1 MFCTVSF
8 RACMLVFLVTALPS
22 EAGESE
28 SPSSGINAC
37 SLLDAETIAKVVG
50 LPVEPG
56 IRTDAGIENS
66 GAYSSTC
73 LWVIR
78 FGGSEVQDPAAPL
91 GGRSFA
97 ILNVLTWKSG
107 SGLAGSFLDA
117 FNDAAKNG
125 WIPKVPQVR
134 AFGDRALWWGDGLAV
149 ASADVSFGLSVYAP
163 ALETAYSGEF
173 EESLAPEILRH
184 LAEPNK

>member
-1 MFCTVSF
+1 MFRTSPF
-8 RACMLVFLVTALPS
+8 YACMLAPLMVALPS
-22 EAGESE
+22 VAAEHDPLIGQ
-28 SPSSGINAC
+28 INAC
-37 SLLDAETIAKVVG
+37 SLLDAETITKVVG

-56 IRTDAGIENS
+56 IRTDAGWEIS

-78 FGGSEVQDPAAPL
+78 FGGSELHDPAAPL

-97 ILNVLTWKSG
+97 ILNVLTWKAG

-117 FNDAAKNG
+117 FDDAAKKG

-134 AFGDRALWWGDGLAV
+134 EFGDRALWWGDGLAV
-149 ASADVSFGLSVYAP
+149 ATADVSFGLSIFAP
-163 ALETAYSGEF
+163 ALEPAYSGEF
-173 EESLAPEILRH
+173 EESLTPDILRH
-184 LAEPNK
+184 LAERKK